1 MLQLGQHCSMTER
14 RADEATRDVSDWLK
28 CDFMQDQV
36 GNVFN
41 GVIASVTGFGF
52 FVRLDELFI
61 DGLVHVSSLDND
73 YYRFDQVG
81 QRLIGESGGQTYR
94 LGDRV
99 EVRVE
104 AVNMDERKIDFS
116 LISSERGPRNV
127 GKTAREKSQKEAGGK
142 PGGKR
147 RQVGKRVNFEPDSA
161 FRGEK
166 KGKAKAKPAS
176 GEKGAAK
183 KAKKP
188 STKTQKIA
196 AATKAKRAAKKKTTE

>member
-1 MLQLGQHCSMTER
+1 MEEMLQLGQHCSMTER
-14 RADEATRDVSDWLK
+14 RADEATRDVADWLK
-28 CDFMQDQV
+28 CDFMLDQV
-36 GNVFN
+36 GNVFK

-99 EVRVE
+99 EVKVE
-104 AVNMDERKIDFS
+104 AVNMDDRKIDFS
-116 LISSERGPRNV
+116 LISSERAPRKKGGN
-127 GKTAREKSQKEAGGK
+127 GKTS
-142 PGGKR
+142 GKR
-147 RQVGKRVNFEPDSA
+147 RQAGKKVNFEPDSA

-166 KGKAKAKPAS
+166 KQKP
-176 GEKGAAK
+176 KAAK
-183 KAKKP
+183 KEARAAKKP
-188 STKTQKIA
+188 SAKTQKIA
-196 AATKAKRAAKKKTTE
+196 AATKAKRAAKKKQAE